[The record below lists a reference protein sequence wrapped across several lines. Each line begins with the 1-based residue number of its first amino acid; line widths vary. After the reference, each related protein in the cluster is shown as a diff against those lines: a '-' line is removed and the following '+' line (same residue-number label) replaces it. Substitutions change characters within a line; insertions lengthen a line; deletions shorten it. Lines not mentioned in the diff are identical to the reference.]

1 MAAAKKKKNTS
12 TKKKTPV
19 KVIKRK
25 SLLRRLT
32 NLLATLFVTLGVV
45 WAALFLTLAPEMPD
59 TSSLWR
65 VKKSPGVTVLAADGS
80 VLAQR
85 GAFNSTMV
93 PIAAMPAYL
102 PRAII
107 ATEDR
112 RFYQHFGMDIIGL
125 FRAVLANLRAGGVV
139 QGGSTI
145 TQQLAKNLFLTPE
158 RTLVRKIRELML
170 ALWLE
175 ARLSKDEILTLYMNR
190 VYLGA
195 GSYGVEAASQRYFG
209 KSARRVSLQEAALLA
224 GLLKAPSRYAPTN
237 NIKRSRDRAAQVLQN
252 MVAAGYLMEGQ
263 AAAARRAPARLA
275 HRTRAKSS
283 QYFSDWVQERVPG
296 LVGNRDDDLIILTT
310 LEPELQRAAEA
321 ALTRTLSRHGKS
333 RKVAQGALV
342 AVGSD
347 GAVRAMVGGRSYAKS
362 QFNRAVQAHRQ
373 PGSAFKPF
381 VYLAA
386 LEAGFDPSDVIKDS
400 PVTINGWKPRNFA
413 NKHRGN
419 VTLSGA
425 LVQSINTVAVKVS
438 ERVGREKVIATA
450 RRMGITSPLKAHP
463 ALALGASEVTLLE
476 LTSAYAP
483 FANGGFAVVSHGILE
498 VRTRAGRTL
507 YRRGGSS
514 LGRVVNAHDLT
525 RMNAML
531 TEVLRSGTG
540 RGARLDDRVSA
551 GKTGTSQKYRDGWFI
566 GYTADLITG
575 VWLGNDNDAPT
586 RKMTGGQL
594 PASLW
599 KGFMR
604 QASVGQPAR
613 TLPSGRAVAVLS
625 PDTGQAST
633 EGGSIDFKRFINGLA
648 GMLSEISRQ
657 PARTPS
663 SRDHDL
669 DRENSD

>member
-1 MAAAKKKKNTS
+1 M
-12 TKKKTPV
+12 
-19 KVIKRK
+19 
-25 SLLRRLT
+25 RRLS
-32 NLLATLFVTLGVV
+32 NLFATLFVTLGVV
-45 WAALFLTLAPEMPD
+45 WAALFLMLAPEMPD

-65 VKKSPGVTVLAADGS
+65 VKKSPGVTVLASDGS

-93 PIAAMPAYL
+93 SVAKMPPHL

-112 RFYQHFGMDIIGL
+112 RFYSHFGMDIIGF
-125 FRAVLANLRAGGVV
+125 FRAMWANVRAGGVV

-158 RTLVRKIRELML
+158 RTMVRKVRELML

-209 KSARRVSLQEAALLA
+209 KSARRVTLSEAALLA

-237 NIKRSRDRAAQVLQN
+237 NIKRSRDRAAQVLLN
-252 MVAAGYLMEGQ
+252 MVAAGYLSDAQ

-275 HRTRAKSS
+275 QGARTSGSR
-283 QYFSDWVQERVPG
+283 YFSDWVQERLPG
-296 LVGNRDDDLIILTT
+296 LVGNRDDDLIVLTT
-310 LEPELQRAAEA
+310 LEAGLQRSAEA
-321 ALTRTLSRHGKS
+321 ALARTLKRHSKS
-333 RKVAQGALV
+333 RKVAQGAIV
-342 AVGSD
+342 ALAPN

-386 LEAGFDPSDVIKDS
+386 LEAGFDPDDVLKDS
-400 PVTINGWKPRNFA
+400 PVTIDGWKPRNFS
-413 NKHRGN
+413 NKHRGD
-419 VTLSGA
+419 VTLSNA
-425 LVQSINTVAVKVS
+425 LVHSINTVAVKVS
-438 ERVGREKVIATA
+438 ERVGRTKVIETA
-450 RRMGITSPLKAHP
+450 QRMGITSQIAAHP

-483 FANGGFAVVSHGILE
+483 FANGGFAVVPHGILE
-498 VRTRAGRTL
+498 VRTRAGSVL
-507 YRRGGSS
+507 FRRGGSS
-514 LGRVVNAHDLT
+514 LGRVVSSRDLQ

-531 TEVLRSGTG
+531 SEVLRSGTG
-540 RGARLDDRVSA
+540 KGARLGDRVSA
-551 GKTGTSQKYRDGWFI
+551 GKTGTSQKFRDGWFV
-566 GYTADLITG
+566 GYTADFVTG
-575 VWLGNDNDAPT
+575 VWLGNDNDSPT
-586 RKMTGGQL
+586 KKVTGGQL

-599 KGFMR
+599 KDFMR
-604 QASVGQPAR
+604 QASAGQPAR
-613 TLPSGRAVAVLS
+613 TLPSGREIAALQPAES
-625 PDTGQAST
+625 EAAGQ
-633 EGGSIDFKRFINGLA
+633 GNDVDFKRFIDGLA
-648 GMLSEISRQ
+648 GILSDISRQ
-657 PARTPS
+657 PTGGRPS
-663 SRDHDL
+663 GRDEDL